1 MTWFPFTFGANLVRF
16 GLRCAAAALLAW
28 SAGPQASAATFRIDE
43 TGTVVNA
50 AVLNMRWHQLVPGRS
65 SDNTVEGTVR
75 VDVRL
80 NLAPWINK
88 PARIYMVLA
97 PVSGER
103 VKARWTTQGRLL
115 PGSLSSGDRTLVFE
129 GPAGPAV
136 LNESIL
142 LTLETDG
149 QRLVQLQT
157 LNFYF
162 EIEMSP

>member
-1 MTWFPFTFGANLVRF
+1 MNLFPSRCREILVGF
-16 GLRCAAAALLAW
+16 GLRCTVVALVAW
-28 SAGPQASAATFRIDE
+28 SAGAPARAATFRIDE

-50 AVLNMRWHQLVPGRS
+50 PVLNMRWHQLVPGRS

-97 PVSGER
+97 PASSER
-103 VKARWTTQGRLL
+103 VRARWTTQGRLL
-115 PGSLSSGDRTLVFE
+115 PGSLYSGERTLVFE

-136 LNESIL
+136 LNESML

-162 EIEMSP
+162 EIEVSP